1 MSIRSE
7 FIEICH
13 KVYEK
18 GFVSATDGNVSLRLD
33 SGRILIT
40 PSAKNK
46 GELEEN
52 DLLVID
58 YNGNLLEGKGK
69 ITTEAKIHLL
79 AYDKRKEINAVVH
92 GHPIYST
99 AFATAGKDLTKP
111 IFPEVI
117 LTIGKVPLCK
127 YGTPSTDELTI
138 SMEPHIGY
146 AWALLMQNHGAV
158 TFGTS
163 LKEAYYKMEKLE
175 HTAKTLFIANMLGGV
190 TYLSDGNVNKLFSI
204 AEKTYGIKPEKNQFK
219 FNENNAANNPV
230 SYTENHLSYT
240 EIIEE
245 RLRSRAGNSNINPF
259 GINKTYNQKNI
270 TGKADKNKLS
280 KNEIDKIIKEFNI

>member
-1 MSIRSE
+1 MSIKSE
-7 FIEICH
+7 FIEICR

-33 SGRILIT
+33 SNRILIT

-46 GELEEN
+46 GELVEN

-58 YNGNLLEGKGK
+58 YKGNLLEGKGK
-69 ITTEAKIHLL
+69 VTTEAKVHLL
-79 AYDKRKEINAVVH
+79 AYNKRSDINAAVH

-111 IFPEVI
+111 VFPEVI
-117 LTIGKVPLCK
+117 LTIGEVPLCK
-127 YGTPSTDELTI
+127 YGTPSTDELTR
-138 SMEPHIGY
+138 SMEPYISY
-146 AWALLMQNHGAV
+146 TWALLLQNHGAV

-163 LKEAYYKMEKLE
+163 LKDAYYKMEKLE

-190 TYLSDGNVNKLFSI
+190 TYLSDGNVNKLFAI
-204 AEKTYGIKPEKNQFK
+204 AEKTYGIIPQKNQFK
-219 FNENNAANNPV
+219 LNENSMVNNKV

-245 RLRSRAGNSNINPF
+245 RLRSRAGNSKINPF
-259 GINKTYNQKNI
+259 GVNNKYYQKHNI
-270 TGKADKNKLS
+270 EKSDKDKLS
-280 KNEIDKIIKEFNI
+280 KDEIDKIIREFNL